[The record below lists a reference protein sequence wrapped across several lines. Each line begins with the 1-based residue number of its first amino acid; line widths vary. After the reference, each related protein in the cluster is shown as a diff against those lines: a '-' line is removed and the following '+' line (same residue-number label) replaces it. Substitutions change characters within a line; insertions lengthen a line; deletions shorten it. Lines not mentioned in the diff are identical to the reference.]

1 MTMDRETHNWLAG
14 PVAIT
19 GADGHVGRALRR
31 RLAGL
36 PNPVRPLGRADDWPA
51 AIHDADAV
59 IHLAGTL
66 QPRRPNTYEAANVA
80 TVQRCVDAVADSSAR
95 RLVFLSYPGADPAA
109 TNPYLRTKG
118 RAEQLLGNAAAPT
131 VVVRST
137 FVCGDVDDIGPSFAT
152 YRTRPGGT
160 VWVLGDGRQRIAPI
174 HVDDLADLIIAAA
187 LDPAAP
193 TGTFEVRGPTRYT
206 LDRFVR
212 GINPPGVAIRHLPA
226 AAARAVARIVPQL
239 TPALVDVLTHDS
251 MTDSDPHE
259 TAGRFGVQLRDVAA
273 SAAPM
278 AAPRCPAGLDPPPNE
293 MTGEHR
299 GAVW

>member
-1 MTMDRETHNWLAG
+1 M
-14 PVAIT
+14 
-19 GADGHVGRALRR
+19 
-31 RLAGL
+31 
-36 PNPVRPLGRADDWPA
+36 
-51 AIHDADAV
+51 
-59 IHLAGTL
+59 
-66 QPRRPNTYEAANVA
+66 
-80 TVQRCVDAVADSSAR
+80 
-95 RLVFLSYPGADPAA
+95 
-109 TNPYLRTKG
+109 
-118 RAEQLLGNAAAPT
+118 
-131 VVVRST
+131 
-137 FVCGDVDDIGPSFAT
+137 
-152 YRTRPGGT
+152 
-160 VWVLGDGRQRIAPI
+160 WVLGDGRQRIAPI

-193 TGTFEVRGPTRYT
+193 TGTFEVSGPTRYT

-278 AAPRCPAGLDPPPNE
+278 AAPRGPAGLDDPHE